1 MDSLLAGGSDRSSY
15 SAHRTGDERNG
26 HVHAAVLAAHN
37 HRARSNVRACRRDRG
52 IDQLLTKAAP
62 SNAVGTAIGS
72 TSFIFV
78 ENLLAILPDKP
89 QPMLVRYGVTLG
101 IILLSAVI
109 QLGIYEYTGSASFFL
124 LLPGIFAA
132 GILFDRGSGFLAT
145 LAGAGLAAYLTHLG
159 EDPRQ
164 LVPLTLFVL
173 TGFATAIVSEGLRK
187 ILEKL
192 ATADRTKDLL
202 LRELEHRTKN
212 NLAIMSSLLHFQAR
226 AAPGG
231 ETRAALRSASSR
243 IRVMADLHNFLK
255 PSGSNRLIS
264 MDKYLNELFDKMEE
278 FHGQASITLS
288 VDAGQMDLPES
299 YALPIAILTNE
310 LVTNSLKHG
319 FSDGR
324 AGNIEVK
331 LWKDGEFLLEVRDNG
346 VGCPTDTKEGVGSRL
361 MHA

>member
-1 MDSLLAGGSDRSSY
+1 MGTTIRS
-15 SAHRTGDERNG
+15 
-26 HVHAAVLAAHN
+26 
-37 HRARSNVRACRRDRG
+37 RSF
-52 IDQLLTKAAP
+52 T
-62 SNAVGTAIGS
+62 
-72 TSFIFV
+72 FV
-78 ENLLAILPDKP
+78 ENLLAILPDRP
-89 QPMLVRYGVTLG
+89 QPVLVRYGVTVG

-109 QLGIYEYTGSASFFL
+109 QLVIHEYTGFTGFFL

-145 LAGAGLAAYLTHLG
+145 LAGAGLAAYLTPLG
-159 EDPRQ
+159 EDFRH

-231 ETRAALRSASSR
+231 ETRAALRAASSR

-288 VDAGQMDLPES
+288 VAGHMDLPES

-319 FSDGR
+319 FPDGR

-331 LWKDGEFLLEVRDNG
+331 LGKDGGVLLEVRDNG

-361 MHA
+361 MHAMAEQLSGTLSREHANPGCRTTVRVPFPS